1 MLGPTRWLLDGWF
14 HMKLI
19 VQQQRYRP
27 SESII
32 NVVIESNVHDAI
44 LEKNY
49 PGKLIVNRLDILLI

>member
-1 MLGPTRWLLDGWF
+1 MR
-14 HMKLI
+14 LI

-32 NVVIESNVHDAI
+32 NVVIESSVHDAI